1 MASIAMIACTSPEI
15 CQTDHFLDSLKWV
28 EENMGPPNVTDYG
41 IPSPVFREPQDPYPH
56 YDVYHY
62 LFSTMCISHVSP
74 PNYSHPRNPKINY
87 KHHNKQFRKRGHL
100 KQPGGASCNQRR

>member
-1 MASIAMIACTSPEI
+1 MASISMIASTSPEI
-15 CQTDHFLDSLKWV
+15 CQTDHFLDSLRWV
-28 EENMGPPNVTDYG
+28 EENMGQSNVTDYG

-62 LFSTMCISHVSP
+62 IFSTKRFIYSTP